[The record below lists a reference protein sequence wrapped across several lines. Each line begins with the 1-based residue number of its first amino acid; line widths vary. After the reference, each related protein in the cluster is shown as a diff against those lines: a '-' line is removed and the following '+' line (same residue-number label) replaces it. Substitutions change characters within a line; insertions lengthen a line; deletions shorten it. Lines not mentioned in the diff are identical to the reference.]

1 MIDVEEITEK
11 FCIVAG
17 GAVREFC
24 DMVGVSDVRQNWAHL
39 LNDQRL

>member
-24 DMVGVSDVRQNWAHL
+24 DMVGVSDVRQN
-39 LNDQRL
+39 